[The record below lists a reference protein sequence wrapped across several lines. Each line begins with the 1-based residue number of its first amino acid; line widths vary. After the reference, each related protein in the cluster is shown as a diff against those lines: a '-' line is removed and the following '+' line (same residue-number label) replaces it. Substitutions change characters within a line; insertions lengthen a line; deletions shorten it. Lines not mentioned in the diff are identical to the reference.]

1 MNNSVIN
8 CPIHGLP
15 EDQIAA
21 AAYAIWEREGRPEG
35 RDKQHW
41 SLAIE
46 QILSSE
52 VTTLRQHIAQ
62 FPPPTMT
69 DLWRQLELARH
80 AIQVATEDAT
90 VNALWDRSLDS
101 RDQATD
107 NRLLRPLSDA
117 INRAIQQGD
126 FRLAATVFRQGYGAV
141 LEYEK
146 RNGCEVHKGAL
157 AFDVARSYLQS
168 WDFYAAMHYFELA
181 QHETRLTTG
190 DMTFNIYKFDLF
202 GSNFWDAVDADAKEY
217 PIEIYQQFWGKSYGK
232 ACALDDYGNL
242 SDESKL
248 AYVIV
253 SAERIRLRRIAEHS
267 EWDGSN
273 SLRLGYWTLAADLAR
288 LIEVEAKKLS
298 SAKQD
303 TLLACLLQGFNNT
316 AYGKLTSEINSLHGR
331 YDISQERAIANY
343 EKHFD
348 SILQE
353 VRDDTKTIISR
364 LSHAL
369 YLLGVTRN
377 QVAHRLGQGTK
388 LFKQLEDARF
398 LVDLFLTL
406 CRTSEWKQI

>member
-141 LEYEK
+141 LEY
-146 RNGCEVHKGAL
+146 
-157 AFDVARSYLQS
+157 
-168 WDFYAAMHYFELA
+168 
-181 QHETRLTTG
+181 
-190 DMTFNIYKFDLF
+190 
-202 GSNFWDAVDADAKEY
+202 
-217 PIEIYQQFWGKSYGK
+217 
-232 ACALDDYGNL
+232 
-242 SDESKL
+242 
-248 AYVIV
+248 
-253 SAERIRLRRIAEHS
+253 
-267 EWDGSN
+267 
-273 SLRLGYWTLAADLAR
+273 
-288 LIEVEAKKLS
+288 
-298 SAKQD
+298 
-303 TLLACLLQGFNNT
+303 
-316 AYGKLTSEINSLHGR
+316 
-331 YDISQERAIANY
+331 
-343 EKHFD
+343 
-348 SILQE
+348 
-353 VRDDTKTIISR
+353 
-364 LSHAL
+364 
-369 YLLGVTRN
+369 
-377 QVAHRLGQGTK
+377 
-388 LFKQLEDARF
+388 
-398 LVDLFLTL
+398 
-406 CRTSEWKQI
+406 